1 VIRVER
7 GRNAPSVEKLC
18 MNRAKA
24 VQKLTAR
31 IFLRR
36 NRPMIPSGADVD
48 AVFAP
53 RFA

>member
-1 VIRVER
+1 
-7 GRNAPSVEKLC
+7 

-24 VQKLTAR
+24 VQKLTGQN
-31 IFLRR
+31 FLRSKR
-36 NRPMIPSGADVD
+36 QTIAPGRDVD